1 MMKTRRICTSPQLE
15 MEFEKK
21 PMPALQDPFQ
31 VCEEILVKPRKIQ
44 QAAPWSE
51 TEWSVQ
57 RPHRSRRVIVCAWR
71 NKKDCR
77 RSICALIGS
86 SSSCDRAPH
95 GVLPVLG
102 LLLPTKLRDGFPGA
116 PPRLSARRWLAHR
129 ARRDVGCPAAF
140 AYGTRSRLPDDGDS
154 HPAVRGCF
162 PRPGTRTPVGA
173 ECTWLSLAASMH
185 RLS

>member
-1 MMKTRRICTSPQLE
+1 MMKTWRICTGPQLE

-21 PMPALQDPFQ
+21 PMPALQDLFQ

-57 RPHRSRRVIVCAWR
+57 RPRWSRRVNVCAWR

-102 LLLPTKLRDGFPGA
+102 LLSPSKFRDGFPGA
-116 PPRLSARRWLAHR
+116 PPRLSARRWLVHR
-129 ARRDVGCPAAF
+129 ARRDVGCPHLLTERELVF
-140 AYGTRSRLPDDGDS
+140 QVTGIRTQPCVVVFLN
-154 HPAVRGCF
+154 PALVPQWVLNVRDY
-162 PRPGTRTPVGA
+162 P
-173 ECTWLSLAASMH
+173 
-185 RLS
+185 